1 MSPPEVWGP
10 AVWNLFHTLCE
21 KLDENA
27 FQHVAPSL
35 FNLFVRICKFLP
47 CPDCSSDAGK
57 FLANV
62 KFSDIKNKTD
72 FKNTF
77 YLFHNRVNAT
87 KRKTL
92 FNYGFINVY
101 ANYRIIP
108 VINNFIANYN
118 TKGNMKLLAE
128 SFQRQLVIKDFKIW
142 MNYYIRAFI
151 PISIPLP
158 LAQPKQVENIDIIVE
173 EPFIESI
180 VQAEEPIVEEPIVEE
195 PIVQQ
200 EEPIVQQEP
209 IVEEEPVI
217 QQEEEPKEEE
227 PVIQQE
233 EESKEDLVEEPNK
246 EEEPVAQE
254 IVKPK
259 RGRKPKKT

>member
-27 FQHVAPSL
+27 FQHVAPGL

-47 CPDCSSDAGK
+47 CPDCSADAGK
-57 FLANV
+57 FLANI

-72 FKNTF
+72 LKNTF
-77 YLFHNRVNAT
+77 YLFHNRVNAK
-87 KRKTL
+87 KRKGL

-128 SFQRQLVIKDFKIW
+128 SFQRQLVIKDFKNW
-142 MNYYIRAFI
+142 MNYYIKAFI
-151 PISIPLP
+151 PTFVPAPL
-158 LAQPKQVENIDIIVE
+158 LEAKQVENIDIILEEPVVEPVVEPVE
-173 EPFIESI
+173 EPVVEPVEEPVVPIK
-180 VQAEEPIVEEPIVEE
+180 VQAEEPVEEPVEEPIVPIEEPVVEPVVE
-195 PIVQQ
+195 PIV
-200 EEPIVQQEP
+200 
-209 IVEEEPVI
+209 
-217 QQEEEPKEEE
+217 
-227 PVIQQE
+227 QE
-233 EESKEDLVEEPNK
+233 EESKEELVEEPNK

-259 RGRKPKKT
+259 RGRKPKKI